1 MGKGGLTPTQVTLGG
16 MNPTLS
22 VSENEAILADA
33 TQYRHL
39 RWWEKG
45 PYAVRDRLK
54 NTRPSRFTKTEN
66 HSIMVLC
73 VSVSGYWNVS
83 S

>member
-39 RWWEKG
+39 R
-45 PYAVRDRLK
+45 
-54 NTRPSRFTKTEN
+54 
-66 HSIMVLC
+66 
-73 VSVSGYWNVS
+73 
-83 S
+83 